1 MHYHLSLQEV
11 VTVQDRNNVLLNR
24 RELIVIIKNAQ
35 GKLNKAAATSLVAGH
50 FHLNG
55 EQSIIPILMKYETGR
70 TDIHA
75 SFYVYP
81 TLEDAR
87 RQLPK
92 YMMLRN
98 MPKEDRK
105 KIIDEEKAIKLK
117 AKQTAA
123 AEAKGGRSKR

>member
-1 MHYHLSLQEV
+1 MSLQEV
-11 VTVQDRNNVLLNR
+11 VTVLDRNNVLLNR
-24 RELIVIIKNAQ
+24 RELTVIIRNAQ
-35 GKLNKAAATSLVAGH
+35 GKLNKASAASLVAGH
-50 FHLNG
+50 FHLNT
-55 EQSIIPILMKYETGR
+55 EQPIIPILMKYETGR

-92 YMMLRN
+92 YLMLRN
-98 MPKEDRK
+98 MSKEDRRR
-105 KIIDEEKAIKLK
+105 IIDEEKALKLK

-123 AEAKGGRSKR
+123 AEVKGGRSKK

>member
-1 MHYHLSLQEV
+1 MSLQEV

-24 RELIVIIKNAQ
+24 RELKVIIKNTQ
-35 GKLNKAAATSLVAGH
+35 GQLNKASAASLVAGY
-50 FHLNG
+50 FHLNT
-55 EQSIIPILMKYETGR
+55 QQQIIPILMKYETGR

-81 TLEDAR
+81 SLEDAR
-87 RQLPK
+87 QQLPR

-98 MPKEDRK
+98 MSKEDRK
-105 KIIDEEKAIKLK
+105 KIIDEEKATKLK

-123 AEAKGGRSKR
+123 AEAKGGRSKK

>member
-1 MHYHLSLQEV
+1 MSLQEV

-24 RELIVIIKNAQ
+24 RELKVIIKNTQ
-35 GKLNKAAATSLVAGH
+35 GQLNKASAASLVAVH
-50 FHLNG
+50 FHLNT
-55 EQSIIPILMKYETGR
+55 QQQIIPILMKYETGR

-81 TLEDAR
+81 SLEDAR
-87 RQLPK
+87 QQLPR

-98 MPKEDRK
+98 MSKEDRK
-105 KIIDEEKAIKLK
+105 KIIDEEKATKLK

-123 AEAKGGRSKR
+123 AEAKGGRSKK

>member
-1 MHYHLSLQEV
+1 MSLQEV

-24 RELIVIIKNAQ
+24 RELKVIIKNTQ
-35 GKLNKAAATSLVAGH
+35 GQLTKASAASLVAGH
-50 FHLNG
+50 FHLNT
-55 EQSIIPILMKYETGR
+55 QQQIIPILMKYETGR

-81 TLEDAR
+81 SLEDAR
-87 RQLPK
+87 QQLPR

-98 MPKEDRK
+98 MSKEDRK
-105 KIIDEEKAIKLK
+105 KIIDEEKATKLK

-123 AEAKGGRSKR
+123 AEAKGGRSKK

>member
-1 MHYHLSLQEV
+1 MSLQEV

-24 RELIVIIKNAQ
+24 RELKVIIKNTQ
-35 GKLNKAAATSLVAGH
+35 GPLNKASAASLVAGH
-50 FHLNG
+50 FHLNT
-55 EQSIIPILMKYETGR
+55 QQQIIPILMKYETGR

-81 TLEDAR
+81 SLEDAR
-87 RQLPK
+87 QQLPR

-98 MPKEDRK
+98 MSKEDRK
-105 KIIDEEKAIKLK
+105 KIIDEEKATKLK

-123 AEAKGGRSKR
+123 AEAKGGRSKK

>member
-1 MHYHLSLQEV
+1 LSLQEI

-24 RELIVIIKNAQ
+24 RELKVIIKNTQ
-35 GKLNKAAATSLVAGH
+35 GQLDKASAASLVSGH
-50 FHLNG
+50 FHLNT
-55 EQSIIPILMKYETGR
+55 QQQIIPILMKYETGR

-81 TLEDAR
+81 SLEDAR
-87 RQLPK
+87 QQLPR

-98 MPKEDRK
+98 MSKEDRK
-105 KIIDEEKAIKLK
+105 RIIDEEKATKLK

-123 AEAKGGRSKR
+123 AEAKGGRSKK

>member
-1 MHYHLSLQEV
+1 LSLQEV

-24 RELIVIIKNAQ
+24 RELIVIIKNSH
-35 GKLNKAAATSLVAGH
+35 GKLNKASAASLVADH
-50 FHLNG
+50 FHLNA
-55 EQSIIPILMKYETGR
+55 EQPIIPILMKYETGR

-105 KIIDEEKAIKLK
+105 RIIDEEKAKKLK

-123 AEAKGGRSKR
+123 AEAKEGRSKK

>member
-1 MHYHLSLQEV
+1 
-11 VTVQDRNNVLLNR
+11 
-24 RELIVIIKNAQ
+24 
-35 GKLNKAAATSLVAGH
+35 
-50 FHLNG
+50 
-55 EQSIIPILMKYETGR
+55 
-70 TDIHA
+70 
-75 SFYVYP
+75 
-81 TLEDAR
+81 LEDAR

>member
-1 MHYHLSLQEV
+1 LSLQEV

-24 RELIVIIKNAQ
+24 RELKVIIKNTQ
-35 GKLNKAAATSLVAGH
+35 GPLNKASAASLVAVH
-50 FHLNG
+50 FHLNT
-55 EQSIIPILMKYETGR
+55 QQQIIPILMKYETGR

-81 TLEDAR
+81 SLEDAR
-87 RQLPK
+87 QQLPR

-98 MPKEDRK
+98 MSKEDRK
-105 KIIDEEKAIKLK
+105 KIIDEEKATKLK

-123 AEAKGGRSKR
+123 AEAKGGRSKK

>member
-1 MHYHLSLQEV
+1 MSLQEV

-24 RELIVIIKNAQ
+24 RELKVIIKNTQ
-35 GKLNKAAATSLVAGH
+35 GPLNKASAASLVAGH
-50 FHLNG
+50 FHLNT
-55 EQSIIPILMKYETGR
+55 QQQIVPILMKYETGR

-81 TLEDAR
+81 SLEDAR
-87 RQLPK
+87 QQLPR

-98 MPKEDRK
+98 MSKEDRK
-105 KIIDEEKAIKLK
+105 KIIDEEKATKLK

-123 AEAKGGRSKR
+123 AEAKGGRSKK

>member
-1 MHYHLSLQEV
+1 MSLQEV

-24 RELIVIIKNAQ
+24 RELKVIIKNTQ
-35 GKLNKAAATSLVAGH
+35 GQLNKASAASLVAGY
-50 FHLNG
+50 FHLNT
-55 EQSIIPILMKYETGR
+55 QQQIIPILMKYETGR

-81 TLEDAR
+81 SLEDAR
-87 RQLPK
+87 QHLPR

-98 MPKEDRK
+98 MSKEDRK
-105 KIIDEEKAIKLK
+105 KIIDEEKATKLK

-123 AEAKGGRSKR
+123 AEAKGGRSKK

>member
-1 MHYHLSLQEV
+1 MSLQEV

-24 RELIVIIKNAQ
+24 RELKVIIKNTQ
-35 GKLNKAAATSLVAGH
+35 GQLNKASAASLVAGH
-50 FHLNG
+50 FHLNT
-55 EQSIIPILMKYETGR
+55 QQQIIPILMKYETGR

-81 TLEDAR
+81 SLEDAR
-87 RQLPK
+87 QQLPR

-98 MPKEDRK
+98 MSKEDRK
-105 KIIDEEKAIKLK
+105 KIIDEEKATKLK

-123 AEAKGGRSKR
+123 AEAKGGRSKK

>member
-1 MHYHLSLQEV
+1 LSLQEV

-24 RELIVIIKNAQ
+24 RELMVIIKNAQ
-35 GKLNKAAATSLVAGH
+35 GQLNKASAASLVARH
-50 FHLNG
+50 FHLNV
-55 EQSIIPILMKYETGR
+55 EQPIIPILMKYETGR

-81 TLEDAR
+81 SLEDAR
-87 RQLPK
+87 KQLPK

-98 MPKEDRK
+98 MSKEDRK

-123 AEAKGGRSKR
+123 AEAKGGRSKK